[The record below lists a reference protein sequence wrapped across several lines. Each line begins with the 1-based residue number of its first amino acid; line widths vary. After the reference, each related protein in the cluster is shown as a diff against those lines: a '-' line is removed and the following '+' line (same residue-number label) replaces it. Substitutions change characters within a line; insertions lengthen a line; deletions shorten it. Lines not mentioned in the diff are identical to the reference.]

1 MNAAATNQA
10 PRFTPQQHK
19 AVQTRQVSV
28 SLSAGAGCGKTF
40 VLTERY
46 LSHLDPHDPQS
57 LSPDQIGQL
66 VAITFTDRAAREM
79 RDRIRRRCY
88 ERLRSADNIDADYW
102 ARLLRALD
110 NARISTIHAF
120 CASLLRSR
128 AVEAGLDPQF
138 AVLEQPQADTLLS
151 EAVDDEVRRLISER
165 DETTLELAVQ
175 FGLDG
180 LRAMVRQFVLEA
192 TPPLLD
198 QWLEVSPEEVVKRWA
213 AFFLELKPTLAA
225 QVASSPAARCV
236 RKIFADYVP
245 THPGMRDR
253 RAALLSALDRLA
265 ELAPGNSLLGLLQQV
280 DDSARVQGGGGAAA
294 WPNPELYESFR
305 DAATQLRKQAKDL
318 AGVAAFDPDE
328 ARDAAELGTR
338 LLQLASGVY
347 AAYDARKTELR
358 VLDFGDLL
366 VRARALLVGDA
377 QAGIAQQLGEKI
389 TLLLVDEFQDTDPLQ
404 VELVEALCGEGLQ
417 AGKLFFVGDHKQ
429 SIYRFRG
436 ANPHVFAALRERT
449 PPEGRLDL
457 TQNFRSQP
465 AILQFVNGLFW
476 HDLGDDYQ
484 PLRAHRE
491 QVSPRPAVE
500 FLWAPNP
507 NGNRESAE
515 QIRAREAE
523 WLARRLRAI
532 LDSGDPLV
540 WDAAAS
546 AAGGPATRP
555 AQLGDIAILLRALT
569 NVEAYESA
577 LRKYEIDYYLVGGHA
592 FYAQQEIYDLLNLLR
607 ALNSAADVVSLVGVL
622 RSPFFSLS
630 DESIFWL
637 SQHPAGIPSGLACG
651 KFPEA
656 MSPAEQRQ
664 AAFAGRTLAH
674 LRACKDRLRISELI
688 ELALSLTGY
697 DAVLLNEFL
706 GERKLAN
713 LLKLQEQARSFQRG
727 DFLGLADFIAQL
739 SEFVVRQPDEPLAAM
754 HSEDTNV
761 VRLMSIHQAKGLEF
775 PIVVVPDMNR
785 MPHGGANRV
794 HFDVRLGPLAR
805 LPNGDD
811 EPRAASG
818 YDLWRHAER
827 IEEAAESNRLL
838 YVATT
843 RAADYL
849 ILSGGV
855 NALGDA
861 NSPWMQLLSR
871 RFDLIGGHFL
881 GELPAGEVRPVV
893 RVTSQ
898 EPPAPKRGGQRA
910 TRVDIAELTA
920 RLAKTPASMFPVR
933 PAVDPISPDPAAR
946 RQFSFSRLSGKL
958 HRKFERLDESAAGR
972 LVTPDPRGLGTLIH
986 AVLAAIDFSRKVKVS
1001 PLVER
1006 FAEQHLPDA
1015 PRQIEDA
1022 VEMIERFIR
1031 SPRARQ
1037 LAASPSSHAE
1047 VEFLLAWSSAR
1058 KKVGDGTQSG
1068 EVALRGYLDRLYQDT
1083 AGGWHVLDFKT
1094 NRIGSG
1100 GIAKQAADYEMQMLV
1115 YGLATERILKVPPAS
1130 LTLHFLRSGEEFS
1143 FAWDDAARERV
1154 VRLVDQ
1160 GIAAAI
1166 ARPADVVASPDAS
1179 AGSEGT
1185 TAAE

>member
-1 MNAAATNQA
+1 MNATAKAIA
-10 PRFTPQQHK
+10 PQFTAQQQK
-19 AVQTRQVSV
+19 AVNTRQVSV
-28 SLSAGAGCGKTF
+28 SLSAGAGCGKTL

-46 LSHLDPHDPQS
+46 LSHLDPHEPQS
-57 LSPDQIGQL
+57 LGPDQIGQL

-88 ERLRSADNIDADYW
+88 ERLHSANSADADYW
-102 ARLLRALD
+102 TRLLRALD
-110 NARISTIHAF
+110 SARISTIHAF

-165 DETTLELAVQ
+165 DESTIELAVQ

-192 TPPLLD
+192 TPQLLD
-198 QWLEVSPEEVVKRWA
+198 QWLEVSPESLVDRWVE
-213 AFFLELKPTLAA
+213 FFAELKPTLAA
-225 QVASSPAARCV
+225 QVANSPEAR
-236 RKIFADYVP
+236 RIREIFADFVP
-245 THPGMRDR
+245 AHAGMRDR
-253 RAALLSALDRLA
+253 RAELLDVLDGLA
-265 ELAPGNSLLGLLQQV
+265 EFSPGASLPGLLEAL
-280 DDSARVQGGGGAAA
+280 SKTARVQGGGGPNA
-294 WPNPELYESFR
+294 WPSRESYESFR
-305 DAATQLRKQAKDL
+305 DSAANLRELAKGL
-318 AGVAAFDPDE
+318 SGVAAFDPDA
-328 ARDAAELGTR
+328 ARPAAELGTC
-338 LLQLASGVY
+338 LLHLASGVY
-347 AAYDARKTELR
+347 RAYGARKTELR

-377 QAGIAQQLGEKI
+377 QAGVAQQLGDKI

-404 VELVEALCGEGLQ
+404 VELVEALCGEGLET
-417 AGKLFFVGDHKQ
+417 GKLFFVGDHKQ

-436 ANPHVFAALRERT
+436 ANPHVFAALRERS
-449 PPEGRLDL
+449 PPEGRQNL

-465 AILQFVNGLFW
+465 AILEFVNGLFW

-484 PLRAHRE
+484 PLRANRT
-491 QVSPRPAVE
+491 QVTPQPAVE

-507 NGNRESAE
+507 NGNRESAD

-532 LDSGDPLV
+532 LDSGEPLV
-540 WDAAAS
+540 WDATATTGS
-546 AAGGPATRP
+546 PATRP
-555 AQLGDIAILLRALT
+555 ARLGDIAILLRALT
-569 NVEAYESA
+569 NVEAYEAA

-607 ALNSAADVVSLVGVL
+607 TLNSAADVVSLVGVL
-622 RSPFFSLS
+622 RSPFFSLA
-630 DESIFWL
+630 DETIFWL
-637 SQHPAGIPSGLACG
+637 AQHPAGIPGGLFSKA
-651 KFPEA
+651 FPET

-664 AAFAGRTLAH
+664 AAFAARTLAH

-688 ELALSLTGY
+688 ELVLSLTGY

-739 SEFVVRQPDEPLAAM
+739 SEFVVRQPDEPLAAT

-761 VRLMSIHQAKGLEF
+761 VRLMSVHQAKGLEF
-775 PIVVVPDMNR
+775 PIVVVPDLNR

-805 LPNGDD
+805 VPENED
-811 EPRAASG
+811 ESRAASG
-818 YDLWRHAER
+818 YDLWRFAER

-849 ILSGGV
+849 ILSAGV
-855 NALGDA
+855 NALGDERA
-861 NSPWMQLLSR
+861 PWMQLLGR
-871 RFDLIGGHFL
+871 RFDLINGQFV
-881 GELPAGEVRPVV
+881 GELPSDEPRPVV
-893 RVTSQ
+893 RVTSV
-898 EPPAPKRGGQRA
+898 EPPKPKRGSQR
-910 TRVDIAELTA
+910 TSRVDIAELTT

-933 PAVDPISPDPAAR
+933 PAIDPLAPDPSAR

-958 HRKFERLDESAAGR
+958 HRKFERLDDTASSR
-972 LVTPDPRGLGTLIH
+972 PDSLDPRGLGTLVH
-986 AVLAAIDFSRKVKVS
+986 AVLAAIDFSCRVDVR

-1015 PRQIEDA
+1015 PQQVEEA
-1022 VEMIERFIR
+1022 VEMIERFVR
-1031 SPRARQ
+1031 SPRAQ
-1037 LAASPSSHAE
+1037 HLSAGQESHAE
-1047 VEFLLAWSSAR
+1047 VEFLLAWSSAG
-1058 KKVGDGTQSG
+1058 KPVGAGKQVG
-1068 EVALRGYLDRLYQDT
+1068 EVALRGYLDRLYQDA

-1115 YGLATERILKVPPAS
+1115 YGLAAERILKVPPAG

-1143 FAWDDAARERV
+1143 FAWEDAARERV

-1166 ARPADVVASPDAS
+1166 ARPEDAPGLRAGQESSAANATAD
-1179 AGSEGT
+1179 
-1185 TAAE
+1185 